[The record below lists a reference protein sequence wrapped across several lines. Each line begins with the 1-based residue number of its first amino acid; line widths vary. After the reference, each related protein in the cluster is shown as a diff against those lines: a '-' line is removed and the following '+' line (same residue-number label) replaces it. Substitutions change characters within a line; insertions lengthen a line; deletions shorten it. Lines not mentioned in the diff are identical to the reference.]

1 VARRR
6 AASTFDY
13 EGFADVID
21 GNERRTAH
29 EHRGANMEN
38 ERETPDVEAD
48 DEDLAEADLVED
60 DTDGVADENNENP

>member
-1 VARRR
+1 
-6 AASTFDY
+6 
-13 EGFADVID
+13 
-21 GNERRTAH
+21 
-29 EHRGANMEN
+29 MEN